1 MYAQDSH
8 ASYLRGSNRSKV
20 VRLGVFGGRFD
31 PPHLGHLLAST
42 HAVEQLSL
50 DSLWFMPAAAPP
62 HKPTVASAE
71 ARYAMLLLA
80 SVRQPTSF
88 VSRLEL
94 DRAFS
99 SSKTSPNKTP
109 HSNIPFSNP
118 LPDDLSSHNH
128 PNDEGVSYSIDT
140 IEYIQDAYPEAE
152 VFLIGGSDA
161 IASIESWHR
170 AQDLIAKAHLVAL
183 PRADM
188 SLASLSP
195 AVRQRVC
202 VLDMPRVDISSTAI
216 RERIRNQQSVHY
228 LVPELVEDYL
238 VKHHL
243 YRK

>member
-1 MYAQDSH
+1 M
-8 ASYLRGSNRSKV
+8 
-20 VRLGVFGGRFD
+20 RLGVFGGRFD

-50 DSLWFMPAAAPP
+50 DSLWFIPAAAPP

-80 SVRQPTSF
+80 SVRHSKGV
-88 VSRLEL
+88 VSRLEI
-94 DRAFS
+94 DRAPAQHTPAQHHALPE
-99 SSKTSPNKTP
+99 TSTSETSTP
-109 HSNIPFSNP
+109 TTP
-118 LPDDLSSHNH
+118 H
-128 PNDEGVSYSIDT
+128 PNDEGASYSIDT
-140 IEYIQDAYPEAE
+140 IEHIQGAYPKAE

-170 AQDLIAKAHLVAL
+170 AQDLIDKVHLVAL

-195 AVRQRVC
+195 TIRQRVC
-202 VLDMPRVDISSTAI
+202 VLDMPRIDISSTAI
-216 RERIRNQQSVHY
+216 RARIRKQQSVHY

>member
-1 MYAQDSH
+1 M
-8 ASYLRGSNRSKV
+8 
-20 VRLGVFGGRFD
+20 RLGVFGGRFD

-80 SVRQPTSF
+80 SVRHSSSI
-88 VSRLEL
+88 VSRLEI
-94 DRAFS
+94 DRVSTQHHALTA
-99 SSKTSPNKTP
+99 TSPSATSSPATP
-109 HSNIPFSNP
+109 SVTAT
-118 LPDDLSSHNH
+118 H

-140 IEYIQDAYPEAE
+140 VEHIQDAYPEVE

-170 AQDLIAKAHLVAL
+170 AQDLIAKVHLVAL

-195 AVRQRVC
+195 TIRQRVC
-202 VLDMPRVDISSTAI
+202 VLDMPRIDISSTAI
-216 RERIRNQQSVHY
+216 RERIRKQQSVHY

>member
-1 MYAQDSH
+1 M
-8 ASYLRGSNRSKV
+8 
-20 VRLGVFGGRFD
+20 RLGVFGGRFD

-42 HAVEQLSL
+42 HAIEQLSL
-50 DSLWFMPAAAPP
+50 DSLWFVPAAAPP

-80 SVRQPTSF
+80 SVRQPISF

-94 DRAFS
+94 DRAFLVSNTSVGNTSVGNTLVGNTS
-99 SSKTSPNKTP
+99 SSSTPSRNTSSSNSLPN
-109 HSNIPFSNP
+109 NNP
-118 LPDDLSSHNH
+118 NNNH

-140 IEYIQDAYPEAE
+140 IEYIQDAYPKAE

-170 AQDLIAKAHLVAL
+170 AQDLIAQAHLVAL

-188 SLASLSP
+188 SLAALSP

>member
-1 MYAQDSH
+1 M
-8 ASYLRGSNRSKV
+8 K
-20 VRLGVFGGRFD
+20 LGVFGGRFD

-42 HAVEQLSL
+42 YAVEQLSL
-50 DSLWFMPAAAPP
+50 DSLWFVPAAAPP
-62 HKPTVASAE
+62 HKPTVASPE

-80 SVRQPTSF
+80 SVRQPISF

-94 DRAFS
+94 DRVALKPVVS
-99 SSKTSPNKTP
+99 VHPASVSHTSASNTP
-109 HSNIPFSNP
+109 SSNP
-118 LPDDLSSHNH
+118 LPSHLVPNNNH

-140 IEYIQDAYPEAE
+140 IEHIQDAYPEAE

-188 SLASLSP
+188 SLAALSP

>member
-1 MYAQDSH
+1 M
-8 ASYLRGSNRSKV
+8 
-20 VRLGVFGGRFD
+20 RLGVFGGRFD

-62 HKPTVASAE
+62 HKPTVASPE

-80 SVRQPTSF
+80 SVRHSKGV
-88 VSRLEL
+88 VSRLEI
-94 DRAFS
+94 DRAS
-99 SSKTSPNKTP
+99 AQHASTQHASAQHPALPETATSATATSVTATSATP
-109 HSNIPFSNP
+109 H
-118 LPDDLSSHNH
+118 L
-128 PNDEGVSYSIDT
+128 NDEGASYSIDT
-140 IEYIQDAYPEAE
+140 IEHIQGAYPKAE

-170 AQDLIAKAHLVAL
+170 AQDLIAKVHLVAL

-188 SLASLSP
+188 SLASLNP
-195 AVRQRVC
+195 TIRQRVC
-202 VLDMPRVDISSTAI
+202 VLDMPRIDISSTAI
-216 RERIRNQQSVHY
+216 RERIRKQQSVHY